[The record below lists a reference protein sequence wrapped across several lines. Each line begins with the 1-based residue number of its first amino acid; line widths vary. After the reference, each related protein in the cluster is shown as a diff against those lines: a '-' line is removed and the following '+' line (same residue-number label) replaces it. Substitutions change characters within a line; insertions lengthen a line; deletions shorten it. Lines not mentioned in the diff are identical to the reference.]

1 MRIPIINAKGG
12 VTKTTS
18 AIYLALAAARND
30 QPVEVLDAD
39 VQGHASLWAYAA
51 EDAGTPLPFPVTIT
65 NIVNLERL
73 KPDDSKWMIIDAAPS
88 GKIIDA
94 CIRIADYI
102 IIPTSDS
109 PMDLQQ
115 VRAVMDII
123 PPEKPCAVLVTK
135 AQRNT
140 KAFSQ
145 TVIMLDDAEH
155 QGAEAMP
162 RFETV
167 IPMRQDIKRAMG
179 SVPSKL
185 YEYGDAYVELKED
198 IARRKERSR

>member
-1 MRIPIINAKGG
+1 
-12 VTKTTS
+12 
-18 AIYLALAAARND
+18 
-30 QPVEVLDAD
+30 
-39 VQGHASLWAYAA
+39 
-51 EDAGTPLPFPVTIT
+51 
-65 NIVNLERL
+65 
-73 KPDDSKWMIIDAAPS
+73 
-88 GKIIDA
+88 
-94 CIRIADYI
+94 
-102 IIPTSDS
+102 
-109 PMDLQQ
+109 
-115 VRAVMDII
+115 MDII